1 MKTFVKENFFKFM
14 IGLSALI
21 VSIAILMYIISIT
34 KSPSSLNERITGDP
48 IRIGRLEVAEFDFT
62 KYMKWPNARRACK
75 ALGSGWRL
83 PTKSE
88 LNLLYKNMDKIG
100 GFAPE
105 GYWSRSRVEK
115 SLGSIDK
122 AWYQSF
128 ADGKQCSIGFS
139 EYTSLVRAVRTF

>member
-1 MKTFVKENFFKFM
+1 MKTFLKENFFKFM

-21 VSIAILMYIISIT
+21 VSISVLIYIVSKTQSSISREEKIIG
-34 KSPSSLNERITGDP
+34 EP
-48 IRIGRLEVAEFDFT
+48 IRIGKLEVAQFDFP
-62 KYMKWPNARRACK
+62 KYMIWVEAVYACK

-88 LNLLYKNMDKIG
+88 LNLLYKNKDKIG

-105 GYWSRSRVEK
+105 NYWSRSRVDK
-115 SLGSIDK
+115 SLGSIDE

-128 ADGKQCSIGFS
+128 ADGDQDSIGFS
-139 EYTSLVRAVRTF
+139 EYTSLVRAVRSF

>member
-1 MKTFVKENFFKFM
+1 MKTFVKDNFFKFM

-83 PTKSE
+83 PTEDE
-88 LNLLYKNMDKIG
+88 LNLMYKNKDKIG
-100 GFAPE
+100 GFGPE
-105 GYWSRSRVEK
+105 GYWSLTEDDDYGYRVMK
-115 SLGSIDK
+115 DFGNGHQYNGYM
-122 AWYQSF
+122 WHPF
-128 ADGKQCSIGFS
+128 N
-139 EYTSLVRAVRTF
+139 VRAVRTF

>member
-1 MKTFVKENFFKFM
+1 MKTFLKENFFKLL
-14 IGLSALI
+14 IGSSIFILSIGVLIYILTATQTPLSANDK
-21 VSIAILMYIISIT
+21 IIG
-34 KSPSSLNERITGDP
+34 EP
-48 IRIGRLEVAEFDFT
+48 IRIGKLEVAQFDFP
-62 KYMKWPNARRACK
+62 KYMFWVEAVDACK

-88 LNLLYKNMDKIG
+88 LNLLYKNMNKIG

-139 EYTSLVRAVRTF
+139 EYTSLVRAVRSL